1 MGLHPL
7 EFSDC
12 YLDSPWFRERVRAHE
27 AELEKTNKFIKEL
40 LKDGKNL
47 IAATKSGFFQCHEN
61 KVKYDWS
68 TLGCIK
74 RCVSSRWREVTQPL
88 CSALCA
94 HVAEKASGTLACS
107 DLSAAQRKFAHSLRD
122 FKFEFIGDAETD
134 DERYIDQVTTFAF
147 ENVMRVSIEDFI
159 EAMQAALLLCKT
171 SLIVS
176 GKGSR
181 NLEDLPLPAAGGG
194 ESKRS
199 IECWSIVLSIKV
211 QCIGGVWGSSFSHT
225 TCIPPFC
232 EKGRSGNLDG
242 VIFVEQHW
250 LALSVTETL
259 IKPLERFRKEQ
270 LGAVKEEKKKFDKE
284 TEKNYSLLE
293 KHLNLSAKKK
303 ELQLQELSANGF
315 ETSLDVLCVQAD
327 NQVEQNRKHFYELS
341 LEYVCKL
348 QEIQERKKFECVEP
362 VLSFFQGLF
371 TFYHQ
376 GYELAKDFN
385 HYKMAL
391 QINIQNTRN
400 RFEGTRSEVEELMNK
415 IRRNPQEHKRANN
428 FTMEGYLYVQEK
440 RPAPFGSSWVK
451 HYCMYKK
458 ETKKFI
464 MIPFEHRSGGKV
476 GDEELFV
483 LTYCTKRNTDTI
495 DRRFCFDLEA
505 SDRPGVP
512 VTMQAFSEEDRK
524 LWMEALDG
532 KEALFINLNKANAK
546 REGSAQLDKIGFTI
560 IKKCI
565 SAVETRGINDQGLY
579 RVVGVSSKVQRL
591 LSLLMDAK
599 TCNEVDLENSV
610 DWEVKTITSAMKQYL
625 RYLFLYPIESGSP
638 ESRVNAVHFLVHKL
652 PEKNKEML
660 EILVK
665 HLANVSKHA
674 KSNLMT
680 VANLGVVFGPTLMR
694 PQEETVAA
702 IMDLKFQNIVVE
714 ILIENHEKIFKTL
727 PDATFPEPISMSV
740 SPPNAPPRQSR
751 RQGQRIKR
759 PLAVYNLCL
768 ELDDADSHSSPREDT
783 PTGSMDSLSSQS
795 PTPAFSSSPPG
806 LLDGNHLIMDSGDLA
821 GWTTNL
827 TMPYAGASLQ
837 TSQAYP
843 YSAGFAESGQSL
855 LFCLEVPYII
865 CMITSSFKS

>member
-1 MGLHPL
+1 
-7 EFSDC
+7 
-12 YLDSPWFRERVRAHE
+12 
-27 AELEKTNKFIKEL
+27 
-40 LKDGKNL
+40 
-47 IAATKSGFFQCHEN
+47 
-61 KVKYDWS
+61 
-68 TLGCIK
+68 
-74 RCVSSRWREVTQPL
+74 
-88 CSALCA
+88 
-94 HVAEKASGTLACS
+94 
-107 DLSAAQRKFAHSLRD
+107 
-122 FKFEFIGDAETD
+122 
-134 DERYIDQVTTFAF
+134 
-147 ENVMRVSIEDFI
+147 
-159 EAMQAALLLCKT
+159 
-171 SLIVS
+171 
-176 GKGSR
+176 
-181 NLEDLPLPAAGGG
+181 
-194 ESKRS
+194 
-199 IECWSIVLSIKV
+199 
-211 QCIGGVWGSSFSHT
+211 
-225 TCIPPFC
+225 
-232 EKGRSGNLDG
+232 
-242 VIFVEQHW
+242 
-250 LALSVTETL
+250 
-259 IKPLERFRKEQ
+259 
-270 LGAVKEEKKKFDKE
+270 
-284 TEKNYSLLE
+284 
-293 KHLNLSAKKK
+293 
-303 ELQLQELSANGF
+303 
-315 ETSLDVLCVQAD
+315 QAD

-415 IRRNPQEHKRANN
+415 IRRNPQEHKRANH

-451 HYCMYKK
+451 HYCTYRK
-458 ETKKFI
+458 ETKKFT
-464 MIPFEHRSGGKV
+464 MIPFEHRSGGKA

-532 KEALFINLNKANAK
+532 KEAVMLFFSERHNCNGALKLFKLFFFLA
-546 REGSAQLDKIGFTI
+546 GAQLDKIGFTI

-591 LSLLMDAK
+591 LSLLMGMPLFYNHFFQCFISCWFTAK
-599 TCNEVDLENSV
+599 
-610 DWEVKTITSAMKQYL
+610 KYL
-625 RYLFLYPIESGSP
+625 PVVVLFMGQIQFALLHVNNPYCYLFLCPIESGSP
-638 ESRVNAVHFLVHKL
+638 ESRVSAVHFLVHKL

-674 KSNLMT
+674 KRNLMT

-795 PTPAFSSSPPG
+795 PTPAFPSSPPR
-806 LLDGNHLIMDSGDLA
+806 LLDGNHLITDTGDLA

-827 TMPYAGASLQ
+827 
-837 TSQAYP
+837 
-843 YSAGFAESGQSL
+843 SGQSRPSMVSWMNTPSANPAATNTVPSAFFFSNPATGSDRAVESVAHRKARAVYPCEAEHSSELSFQIGAIFEDVQFSREPGWLEGTLNGKRGLIPQNYVQL
-855 LFCLEVPYII
+855 L
-865 CMITSSFKS
+865 

>member
-1 MGLHPL
+1 MGLQPL

-27 AELEKTNKFIKEL
+27 AELDKTSKFIKEL

-47 IAATKSGFFQCHEN
+47 IAATKN
-61 KVKYDWS
+61 
-68 TLGCIK
+68 
-74 RCVSSRWREVTQPL
+74 
-88 CSALCA
+88 
-94 HVAEKASGTLACS
+94 
-107 DLSAAQRKFAHSLRD
+107 LSAAQRKFAHSLRD

-134 DERYIDQVTTFAF
+134 DERYIDA
-147 ENVMRVSIEDFI
+147 
-159 EAMQAALLLCKT
+159 
-171 SLIVS
+171 SLHEFS
-176 GKGSR
+176 NFLK
-181 NLEDLPLPAAGGG
+181 NLE
-194 ESKRS
+194 
-199 IECWSIVLSIKV
+199 
-211 QCIGGVWGSSFSHT
+211 
-225 TCIPPFC
+225 
-232 EKGRSGNLDG
+232 
-242 VIFVEQHW
+242 EQREI

-259 IKPLERFRKEQ
+259 IKPLEKFRKEQ

-303 ELQLQELSANGF
+303 ELQLQE
-315 ETSLDVLCVQAD
+315 AD
-327 NQVEQNRKHFYELS
+327 NQVDQNRKHFYELS

-400 RFEGTRSEVEELMNK
+400 RFEGTRSEVEDLMNK
-415 IRRNPQEHKRANN
+415 IRRNPQEHKRVNH

-451 HYCMYKK
+451 HYCTYRK
-458 ETKKFI
+458 ETKKFT

-476 GDEELFV
+476 GDEELFI

-505 SDRPGVP
+505 SDRPGIP
-512 VTMQAFSEEDRK
+512 VTVQAFSEEDRK

-532 KEALFINLNKANAK
+532 KEALFINLNRANAN
-546 REGSAQLDKIGFTI
+546 REGSTQLDKIGFTI

-565 SAVETRGINDQGLY
+565 SAVEMRGINDQGLY

-599 TCNEVDLENSV
+599 TCSEVDLENSV

-625 RYLFLYPIESGSP
+625 RSLPEPLMTYELHGEFIVPAKSGSP
-638 ESRVNAVHFLVHKL
+638 DSRVNAIHFLVHKL

-660 EILVK
+660 DILVK

-674 KSNLMT
+674 KKNLMT

-727 PDATFPEPISMSV
+727 PDAAFPEPISTSL

-751 RQGQRIKR
+751 RQGQRNKR

-768 ELDDADSHSSPREDT
+768 ELDDAESHSFPKEDT

-806 LLDGNHLIMDSGDLA
+806 LLERNHLIMDSGDLA
-821 GWTTNL
+821 DWAGNHPGQSRSSMVSWMNTPSPSAAATNTAPSFSL
-827 TMPYAGASLQ
+827 LNPAGASDRAVESVVCRKAVAVYPCEAEHSSELSFQ
-837 TSQAYP
+837 TGAIFEDVQFSREP
-843 YSAGFAESGQSL
+843 GW
-855 LFCLEVPYII
+855 LEGTLNGKRGLIPQNYVQ
-865 CMITSSFKS
+865 FL